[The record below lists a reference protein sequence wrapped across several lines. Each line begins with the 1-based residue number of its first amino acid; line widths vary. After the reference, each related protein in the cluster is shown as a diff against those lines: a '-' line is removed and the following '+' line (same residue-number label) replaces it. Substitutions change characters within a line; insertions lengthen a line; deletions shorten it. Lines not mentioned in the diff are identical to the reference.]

1 MKGVLMSKKT
11 TAVSAAGRVALSLPR
26 CTLTP
31 TSLTFDESATEKDW
45 REAMGRLASVA
56 GASQWWIGDGL
67 NHGEAQYGD
76 IAEVAADLGKH
87 YQTAAKAKQ
96 VSAIFTVKR
105 RRLSLPFSFHDAV
118 RTLSED
124 DQDELLDWAET
135 PGEDGLLPTRKQ
147 LREKVRERKPPKEK
161 PFDGEAAGNR
171 LRDWLRTELDRWPES
186 QRREAAHW
194 IRQIIEKEYG
204 L

>member
-1 MKGVLMSKKT
+1 MGKKLMIE
-11 TAVSAAGRVALSLPR
+11 AAERPALSLPK
-26 CTLTP
+26 CTLTA
-31 TSLTFDESATEKDW
+31 TSLTFDESASEKDW

-76 IAEVAADLGKH
+76 IAETATELGKS
-87 YQTAAKAKQ
+87 YSAVSKAKSIASQ
-96 VSAIFTVKR
+96 FELCR
-105 RRLSLPFSFHDAV
+105 RRQSLPWSFHAAV
-118 RTLSED
+118 ASLNED

-135 PGEDGLLPTRKQ
+135 PGEDGELPTRKQ
-147 LREKVRERKPPKEK
+147 LREKVRERKPQKEEK
-161 PFDGEAAGNR
+161 PFDGDSAGNR

-186 QRREAAHW
+186 QRRTAAHW
-194 IRQIIEKEYG
+194 IRQIIEKEFG

>member
-1 MKGVLMSKKT
+1 MTAKKKGLHV
-11 TAVSAAGRVALSLPR
+11 AGRPPLTLPK
-26 CTLTP
+26 CTLTA
-31 TSLTFDESATEKDW
+31 TSLVFDEAATEKDW
-45 REAMGRLASVA
+45 LEAMGRLASVA

-76 IAEVAADLGKH
+76 IADTAAELGKS
-87 YQTAAKAKQ
+87 YSSTKQAKVISAKFE
-96 VSAIFTVKR
+96 VVR
-105 RRLSLPFSFHDAV
+105 RRTTLPWSFHAV
-118 RTLSED
+118 VSSLEEG
-124 DQDELLDWAET
+124 DQDELLDWAEA
-135 PGEDGLLPTRKQ
+135 PGEDGQLPTRKQ
-147 LREKVRERKPPKEK
+147 LREKVRERNPPKEK

>member
-1 MKGVLMSKKT
+1 MSAKKKT
-11 TAVSAAGRVALSLPR
+11 IATVGRPPLTLPK
-26 CTLTP
+26 CTLTA
-31 TSLTFDESATEKDW
+31 TSLTFDESATENDW

-76 IAEVAADLGKH
+76 IAETAAELGKS
-87 YQTAAKAKQ
+87 YSAVSKAKSIASQ
-96 VSAIFTVKR
+96 FELCR
-105 RRLSLPFSFHDAV
+105 RRQSLPWSFHAAV
-118 RTLSED
+118 ASLDED

-135 PGEDGLLPTRKQ
+135 PGEDGELPTRKQ
-147 LREKVRERKPPKEK
+147 LREKVRERKPLKEK
-161 PFDGEAAGNR
+161 PFDGEAAGHR

>member
-1 MKGVLMSKKT
+1 MSKKKSVLSV
-11 TAVSAAGRVALSLPR
+11 ADRVALSLPR

-67 NHGEAQYGD
+67 NHGEEKYGD
-76 IAEVAADLGKH
+76 ISETAAELGKSCGACRIAKHVAAEFEPL
-87 YQTAAKAKQ
+87 
-96 VSAIFTVKR
+96 R
-105 RRLSLPFSFHDAV
+105 RRNTLPFSFHQAV
-118 RTLSED
+118 ASLEED

-135 PGEDGLLPTRKQ
+135 PGEDGELPTRKQ

-161 PFDGEAAGNR
+161 PFDGEAAGSR
-171 LRDWLRTELDRWPES
+171 LRDWLRNELDRWPES

>member
-1 MKGVLMSKKT
+1 MKNKKT
-11 TAVSAAGRVALSLPR
+11 TAVSTVNRVALSLPR

-45 REAMGRLASVA
+45 REAMDRLASVA

-67 NHGEAQYGD
+67 NHGEAKYGD
-76 IAEVAADLGKH
+76 ISGTATELGKSYSATKQAKVVAAKFE
-87 YQTAAKAKQ
+87 
-96 VSAIFTVKR
+96 VVR
-105 RRLSLPFSFHDAV
+105 RRTTLPWSFHAAV
-118 RTLSED
+118 SSLDDD

-135 PGEDGLLPTRKQ
+135 PGEDGTLPTRKQ

-171 LRDWLRTELDRWPES
+171 LRDWLRSELDRWPES

>member
-1 MKGVLMSKKT
+1 MEVCVMAKRKGLSV
-11 TAVSAAGRVALSLPR
+11 AGEPPLTLPK
-26 CTLTP
+26 CTLTA
-31 TSLTFDESATEKDW
+31 TSLVFDESASEKDW

-67 NHGEAQYGD
+67 NHGESQYGD
-76 IAEVAADLGKH
+76 IADTAAELGKGYQSVANAKSVAAKFEV
-87 YQTAAKAKQ
+87 Y
-96 VSAIFTVKR
+96 R
-105 RRLSLPFSFHDAV
+105 RRETLPFSFHAAV
-118 RTLSED
+118 SSLEEG

-135 PGEDGLLPTRKQ
+135 PGEDGELPTRKQ
-147 LREKVRERKPPKEK
+147 LREKVRERKPPKER
-161 PFDGEAAGNR
+161 PFDGEAAGHR
-171 LRDWLRTELDRWPES
+171 LRDWLRSELDKWPDS